1 MERKELSTLLEWKN
15 SKNRKPIIVKGARQV
30 GKTWLIKHFGQ
41 QAYQK
46 VVYIN
51 FETASHLKGLF
62 SEDLNTTRIIRA
74 LQVEAGFEI
83 TQENTLIIFDEI
95 QAAPHALH
103 SLKYFCE
110 DTPELHIVA
119 AGSLLGVALHA
130 DTSFPVGKVDFLH
143 LYPLS
148 FHEFLMAM
156 GENTLASL
164 LDSDDWPLISTFRN
178 RYIEWLRTYYFVG
191 GMPEVVQTFGERHD
205 YHAARKIQQQ
215 ILFAWE
221 QDFSKHPPLDV
232 IPRIRMVW
240 NAIPSQLA
248 KENRKFIYGAMKP
261 GARSRDYELALQ
273 WLIDCGLI
281 YKINRITMP
290 GFPLKGYE
298 DASAFKL
305 FMVDTGIL
313 CAIGDLDPEVLLKGD
328 ALFREFKGAL
338 TEQYVLQQ
346 LISRANMP
354 IAYWSAERSD
364 AEIDFVIQHKN
375 QIIPVEVK
383 AEENLKSKSLKSY
396 CQRWSPKIA
405 IRTSM
410 SDYREESWFTNL
422 PLYAVHRVESRE

>member
-1 MERKELSTLLEWKN
+1 MERKELATLFEWKS
-15 SKNRKPIIVKGARQV
+15 SKNRKPLIVKGARQV
-30 GKTWLIKHFGQ
+30 GKTWLIKFFGQ

-62 SEDLNTTRIIRA
+62 AEDLNTSRIIRA
-74 LQVEAGFEI
+74 LQIEAGFEI
-83 TQENTLIIFDEI
+83 TPGDTLIIFDEI
-95 QAAPHALH
+95 QSAPEALH

-110 DTPELHIVA
+110 NTPDLHIVA

-130 DTSFPVGKVDFLH
+130 DVSFPVGKVDFMD

-148 FHEFLMAM
+148 FQEFLRAL
-156 GENTLASL
+156 GENSLASL

-178 RYIEWLRTYYFVG
+178 RYIELLRTYYFVG
-191 GMPEVVQTFGERHD
+191 GMPEVVFTFGERHD
-205 YHAARKIQQQ
+205 YPAARKIQQQ
-215 ILFAWE
+215 ILYAWE
-221 QDFSKHPPLDV
+221 QDFSKHPPADV

-261 GARSRDYELALQ
+261 GARARDYELALQ
-273 WLIDCGLI
+273 WLIDCGLV
-281 YKINRITMP
+281 YRINRISMP

-298 DASAFKL
+298 DFSAFKL
-305 FMVDTGIL
+305 FIVDTGIL
-313 CAIGDLDPEVLLKGD
+313 GAMGNLDPEILLKGD

-364 AEIDFVIQHKN
+364 AEIDFVIQQKN
-375 QIIPVEVK
+375 QIIPIEVK

-396 CQRWSPKIA
+396 CMRWSPQTA

-410 SDYREESWFTNL
+410 SDYRKESWFTNL
-422 PLYAVHRVESRE
+422 PLYAVHRL